1 MLLTG
6 LIDLDEDEQLTFVR
20 HVINQ
25 DNWAGNKK
33 RKAKAKPASGSK
45 AKKKKNPVKKTW
57 TNIIPGS
64 FTVPAPGMGGATS
77 DENFL
82 KGKTFVITGVFPEVG
97 GGEDDSIGVEQT
109 KSMIESFGGKVISRF
124 SKKTSK

>member
-1 MLLTG
+1 MK
-6 LIDLDEDEQLTFVR
+6 FVR
-20 HVINQ
+20 HVINP

-33 RKAKAKPASGSK
+33 RKAKAKSAKPASKSK
-45 AKKKKNPVKKTW
+45 KTKKGGKKTW

-64 FTVPAPGMGGATS
+64 FTIPAPGISGAIS
-77 DENFL
+77 DECFL

-97 GGEDDSIGVEQT
+97 GGDDDSIGVEQT